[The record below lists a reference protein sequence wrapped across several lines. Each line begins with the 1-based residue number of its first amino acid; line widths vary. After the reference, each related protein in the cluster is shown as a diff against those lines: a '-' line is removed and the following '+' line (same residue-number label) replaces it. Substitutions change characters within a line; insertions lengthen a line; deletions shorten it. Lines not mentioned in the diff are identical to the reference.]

1 VSKLSIIIP
10 VFHNADTIPALY
22 KNIAE
27 VVFPSVEDYELIM
40 IDDGS
45 EDSSWEEMKKIAEY
59 DSRTKLIRLSRNFGS
74 HAAILAGLS
83 QSTGD
88 CAVVKAADMQEP
100 SDIILEMYDS
110 WKRGNKVVLAV
121 RADREE
127 SIFQKMFANVYY
139 WMMRKFVFS
148 SMPKGGF
155 DCYLIDRQVIDV
167 LTALDETNSALTLQ
181 ILWSG
186 FRRDMV
192 YYVRKKREN
201 GKSRWTFAKKM
212 KLIVDSLVSFSFF
225 PVRAVSVIGI
235 IMLFIAIIWSLVL
248 FFYKVFG
255 NIDVQGWTTLMI
267 IVLLSAG
274 MIMFTLG
281 VLGEY
286 IWRTLDAAR
295 NRPVFIIDEVKNIN
309 KEEVH
314 IK

>member
-1 VSKLSIIIP
+1 MSKLSIIIP

-22 KNIAE
+22 KNIVE

>member
-1 VSKLSIIIP
+1 MSKLSIIIP